1 MSDTLYDTMRV
12 RAANRI
18 NARLDDALA
27 QKVELVRKR
36 TRRSVS
42 QIVKESLVR
51 YCDEEL
57 GQRGEPLAILNG
69 AGFIG
74 CADGPADLSTSY
86 KTDFAQS
93 LRRKTKT

>member
-1 MSDTLYDTMRV
+1 
-12 RAANRI
+12 
-18 NARLDDALA
+18 
-27 QKVELVRKR
+27 
-36 TRRSVS
+36 
-42 QIVKESLVR
+42 VR

-57 GQRGEPLAILNG
+57 GQSGEPLAILKN

-86 KTDFAQS
+86 KAELVQS

>member
-1 MSDTLYDTMRV
+1 MSDILYDTMPGRP
-12 RAANRI
+12 ANRI
-18 NARLDDALA
+18 SARLDQALA
-27 QKVELVRKR
+27 QKVALVRKR

-57 GQRGEPLAILNG
+57 GQGSEPQAILKN

-86 KTDFAQS
+86 KTELAQS
-93 LRRKTKT
+93 LRRKAKA

>member
-1 MSDTLYDTMRV
+1 MYDTMPA

-27 QKVELVRKR
+27 QKVALVRKR

-57 GQRGEPLAILNG
+57 GRGGEPLAILKN

-86 KTDFAQS
+86 KTELAQS

>member
-1 MSDTLYDTMRV
+1 MYDTMPA

-27 QKVELVRKR
+27 QKVALVRRR

-57 GQRGEPLAILNG
+57 GRGGEPLAILKN

-86 KTDFAQS
+86 KTELAQA

>member
-1 MSDTLYDTMRV
+1 MAMAART
-12 RAANRI
+12 ANRI

-27 QKVELVRKR
+27 QRVNLVCKR

-51 YCDEEL
+51 YCDQEL
-57 GQRGEPLAILNG
+57 GQGGEPFAILKQ

-74 CADGPADLSTSY
+74 CADGPADLSSVY
-86 KTDFAQS
+86 KVELFRS
-93 LRRKTKT
+93 LRRKT